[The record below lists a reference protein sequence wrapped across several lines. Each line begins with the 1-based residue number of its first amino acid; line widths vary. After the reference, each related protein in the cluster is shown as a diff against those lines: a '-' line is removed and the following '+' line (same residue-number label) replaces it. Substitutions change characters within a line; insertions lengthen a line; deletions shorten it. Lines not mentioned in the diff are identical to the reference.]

1 MESRCMCDI
10 GGVLYR
16 CDIGGV
22 IYRCEVLP
30 NPQSN
35 FLFVLRFPVCQH
47 FFF

>member
-1 MESRCMCDI
+1 MCDI
-10 GGVLYR
+10 GGVIYRCDIGGVIYR

-35 FLFVLRFPVCQH
+35 FLFVLRFPV
-47 FFF
+47 